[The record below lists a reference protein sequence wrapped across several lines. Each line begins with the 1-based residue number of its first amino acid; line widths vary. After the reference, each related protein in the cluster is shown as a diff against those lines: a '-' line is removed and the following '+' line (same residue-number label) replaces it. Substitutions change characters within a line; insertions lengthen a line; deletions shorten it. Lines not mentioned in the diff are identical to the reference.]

1 MAKSRVTGK
10 MQRNWLSKIG
20 KSNKV
25 TNVVEEARV
34 RTKTVAE
41 AKVNA
46 QGYDTGPGYYHYGA
60 RKASTGQQTK
70 WSATGLIWCESPMAR
85 KQVELLD
92 TAADT
97 VDLRLKKKR

>member
-1 MAKSRVTGK
+1 MAKSKVTGK
-10 MQRNWLSKIG
+10 MTRNWLSKIG
-20 KSNKV
+20 KSDQV
-25 TNVVEEARV
+25 TNVVEECRV

-46 QGYDTGPGYYHYGA
+46 RGYDTGPNYYHFGS

-85 KQVELLD
+85 KQVALLD
-92 TAADT
+92 SAADT
-97 VDLRLKKKR
+97 VDLRLKKRR

>member
-10 MQRNWLSKIG
+10 MTRNWLSEIG
-20 KSNKV
+20 KSASV
-25 TNVVEEARV
+25 TNAVDEDRV

-46 QGYDTGPGYYHYGA
+46 RGYNTGPGYYHYGS

-70 WSATGLIWCESPMAR
+70 WSATGLIWAESPMAR
-85 KQVELLD
+85 KDLELLD
-92 TAADT
+92 AAADT
-97 VDLRLKKKR
+97 VDLRLKKRR

>member
-1 MAKSRVTGK
+1 MARSKVTGK

-20 KSNKV
+20 KSTPV
-25 TNVVEEARV
+25 TNAVDEARA

-46 QGYDTGPGYYHYGA
+46 QGYDTGPGYYHFGS

-97 VDLRLKKKR
+97 VDLRLKKRR

>member
-1 MAKSRVTGK
+1 MATSKVTGK
-10 MQRNWLSKIG
+10 MTRNWLSKIG

-46 QGYDTGPGYYHYGA
+46 QGYDTGPGYYHFGS
-60 RKASTGQQTK
+60 RKASAGQQTK

-92 TAADT
+92 TAAAT
-97 VDLRLKKKR
+97 VDLRFKKRR

>member
-1 MAKSRVTGK
+1 MAKSKVTGK
-10 MQRNWLSKIG
+10 MTRDWLSKIG

-46 QGYDTGPGYYHYGA
+46 QGYDTGPGYYHFGS

-97 VDLRLKKKR
+97 VDLRFKKRR

>member
-1 MAKSRVTGK
+1 MAKSKVTGK
-10 MQRNWLSKIG
+10 MTRNWLSKIG
-20 KSNKV
+20 KSSKV

-46 QGYDTGPGYYHYGA
+46 QGYDTGPGYYHFGS

-85 KQVELLD
+85 KQVEILD
-92 TAADT
+92 AAADT
-97 VDLRLKKKR
+97 VDLRFKKRR